1 MRRHNT
7 RTHNQK
13 GWEVTVLRRVTEGSE
28 TLIEATL
35 QGPGGDQ
42 KIIRPFLVVGADGLG
57 SVVRSSLSQWAV
69 EEH

>member
-1 MRRHNT
+1 
-7 RTHNQK
+7 
-13 GWEVTVLRRVTEGSE
+13 VLRRVTEGSE